1 MDTSEGHKVV
11 IHGIDDREGH
21 KVVIQGMMILKVTK
35 WSSRE
40 LMILVGLLRLLG
52 DRNTNGAGDL
62 TSPKGPGLAPSPGLS
77 RASGVTSKMGTTS
90 GNQMKIN
97 LLFQI
102 HIH

>member
-1 MDTSEGHKVV
+1 
-11 IHGIDDREGH
+11 
-21 KVVIQGMMILKVTK
+21 MILKVTK

-40 LMILVGLLRLLG
+40 LRELMIVEGLLRLLG

>member
-1 MDTSEGHKVV
+1 
-11 IHGIDDREGH
+11 
-21 KVVIQGMMILKVTK
+21 MILKVTK

-40 LMILVGLLRLLG
+40 LRELMIVEGLLRLLG

-62 TSPKGPGLAPSPGLS
+62 TSPEGPRLAPSPGLS

>member
-1 MDTSEGHKVV
+1 
-11 IHGIDDREGH
+11 
-21 KVVIQGMMILKVTK
+21 MMILKVTK

-40 LMILVGLLRLLG
+40 LRELMIVEGLLRLLG

-62 TSPKGPGLAPSPGLS
+62 TSPEGPRLAPSLGLS
-77 RASGVTSKMGTTS
+77 RAGGVTSKMCTTS